1 MASVTRGIVQA
12 RFRLQESLQENDQLR
27 HAIKTAL
34 SESETKMLIAELD
47 GKTGTI
53 KEDFTQ
59 SDPDEKLSLPNMM
72 LKLKRLKDH
81 AEATN
86 RENRAIRDVLLAC
99 MTEGELRTA
108 MGGDNSSRQSTPS
121 KSDVLDSKEQKV
133 LDVFKERKEQKVKEL
148 KEELKEK
155 ELKEKWLKE
164 EELTEKEPKE
174 KELKDREQMM
184 KEKLKALSLKSQS
197 QDSDSSS
204 LSARFADA
212 KKKMQIDDNGE
223 KATGKKSLQTHQD
236 WLKDREKKWLL
247 EKEENAATMKRAE
260 LSEYQSNAQRE
271 IEKYKSQRDHDNM
284 QIVLAEEVMGK
295 HMQNTKDLQLAV
307 ADNERKLVQ
316 ATQTFEH
323 ELMVKD
329 ELISSIRKSKTE
341 LEDRIAAG
349 STGSIKL
356 ERKMAEKEEEL
367 QLSNARVKEVE
378 LRIKRDTIAME
389 GLAEKLQEIRKE
401 RDASQ
406 SRELKQKEMIKVM
419 EELQEELMTS
429 MDPTIKNLS
438 NYKELAGRHEMEIE
452 KKDKEIHRLTYLAQD
467 STFTNAEKNDMAT
480 KVKELEGMVKEQA
493 LKLVQ
498 YKKVISEEIDTTQLV
513 FMKES
518 EIESLQ
524 REVKM
529 LEEKL
534 ANSSSTEKQNAGG
547 EDGFLSYKGMM
558 QSLLGDLKGIKAKP
572 LSTEEALVAVEASS
586 VALEKAQEEA
596 KEAWEMVVSLTSELE
611 DERTTRKQLAA
622 TLMEF
627 MSTMADDE

>member
-12 RFRLQESLQENDQLR
+12 RFRLQESLKENDQLR

-34 SESETKMLIAELD
+34 SESETKMLIAELG

-148 KEELKEK
+148 KEELEEK

-164 EELTEKEPKE
+164 EELKEKEPKE

-184 KEKLKALSLKSQS
+184 KEKLGERLKPQS
-197 QDSDSSS
+197 QDSDRSS
-204 LSARFADA
+204 LSARFAEA
-212 KKKMQIDDNGE
+212 KQKTQIDDNGE
-223 KATGKKSLQTHQD
+223 KVTEKKRFQTHQD

-247 EKEENAATMKRAE
+247 EKEENAATLKQSK
-260 LSEYQSNAQRE
+260 LSEYQSNGQRE
-271 IEKYKSQRDHDNM
+271 HEKFKSQRDHDSM

-307 ADNERKLVQ
+307 ADNQRELVQ
-316 ATQTFEH
+316 VTQAFEH

-401 RDASQ
+401 RDAAYL
-406 SRELKQKEMIKVM
+406 RENKQKEMIKVM

-438 NYKELAGRHEMEIE
+438 NYKELAGRHETEIE
-452 KKDKEIHRLTYLAQD
+452 KKDKEILRLTYLAQD
-467 STFTNAEKNDMAT
+467 STFTYADKNDMAA
-480 KVKELEGMVKEQA
+480 KVEELEGMVKEQA

-518 EIESLQ
+518 EIDTLQ
-524 REVKM
+524 KENKI

-534 ANSSSTEKQNAGG
+534 ANSSSTKKQHTGG
-547 EDGFLSYKGMM
+547 EDDYLSYKGMM
-558 QSLLGDLKGIKAKP
+558 HSLLGDLKGIKEKP
-572 LSTEEALVAVEASS
+572 LSTEDALVAVEASS
-586 VALEKAQEEA
+586 VALEKAREDA
-596 KEAWEMVVSLTSELE
+596 KEAWEMVMSLTSELE